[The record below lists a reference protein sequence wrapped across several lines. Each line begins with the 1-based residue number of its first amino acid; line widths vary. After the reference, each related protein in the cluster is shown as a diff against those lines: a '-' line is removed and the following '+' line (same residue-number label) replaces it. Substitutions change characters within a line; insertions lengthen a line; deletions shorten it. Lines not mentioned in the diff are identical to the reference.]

1 MFSLTSKHR
10 TSLMGISALII
21 LVHHYLTNIMDKPYK
36 FGAIGV
42 DVFMFLM
49 GIGLY
54 FSLYKGTKNKS
65 LLKEIPAYFFRR
77 FKKIFPVFAVFLVS
91 FGLWKYSN
99 GGFSLKDFF
108 LNLSFTGYWT
118 LPYGKYFNWFVSGI
132 LFFYLLSP
140 VLFLFFHKSKSKMLC
155 SALIFAVL
163 SVLVFLMRKNS
174 EGDINRT
181 LIMVV
186 RLIPLSFGML
196 FGSYCKEQPSEKEK
210 RVVLI
215 SFGAVFIIGVAL
227 YILNNI
233 KWNDS
238 GFTYGM
244 PWYSFGLMTPFLC
257 LIFSYV
263 MEFIS
268 KSIRSIEYILKFF
281 GKMSFEIYLTHVFVI
296 EYIMIVLIRK
306 KNLWSSSQLVNFIYA
321 LVLSTLFA
329 YVLNCFSKKISEF
342 KIIKKQN
349 DKLE

>member
-21 LVHHYLTNIMDKPYK
+21 LVHHYFTNIMDKPYK

-42 DVFMFLM
+42 DTFMFLM

-54 FSLYKGTKNKS
+54 FSLYEGIKNKS
-65 LLKEIPAYFFRR
+65 FLKELPAYFFRR

-91 FGLWKYSN
+91 FGLWKFSN

-108 LNLSFTGYWT
+108 LNLSLTGYWT

-155 SALIFAVL
+155 STLIFAVL

-215 SFGAVFIIGVAL
+215 SFGAIFIIGVAL
-227 YILNNI
+227 YILNNV

-257 LIFSYV
+257 LFFSYI

-268 KSIRSIEYILKFF
+268 KSIHFIECILTFF
-281 GKMSFEIYLTHVFVI
+281 GKMSFEIYLTHVFII

-306 KNLWSSSQLVNFIYA
+306 KNLWSSSQLINFIYA
-321 LVLSTLFA
+321 FVLSTLFA
-329 YVLNCFSKKISEF
+329 YVLNCFSKKVSEF
-342 KIIKKQN
+342 KIIKKIK
-349 DKLE
+349 DKR